1 MGIGTALTGCV
12 EVSGRK
18 EIYNDKYLLCVKKG
32 FSESFSC
39 VVVNSKSNVEL
50 LYRFVGAAYHQ
61 DNSVWQ
67 VPPVSV
73 IIIVP
78 GTVL

>member
-1 MGIGTALTGCV
+1 MCEERKVSLKAL
-12 EVSGRK
+12 
-18 EIYNDKYLLCVKKG
+18 
-32 FSESFSC
+32 

-67 VPPVSV
+67 VPPRVCNYNCTGHSLVSGLV
-73 IIIVP
+73 ER
-78 GTVL
+78 TTL

>member
-1 MGIGTALTGCV
+1 MYYVCRKVSLKAL
-12 EVSGRK
+12 
-18 EIYNDKYLLCVKKG
+18 
-32 FSESFSC
+32 